1 MHYIG
6 TPEERLKQSTEFRLP
21 PRITPQNYIPRPRFD
36 PKNPPVGAYHVPLL
50 DARVLTCQNSDISIW
65 APSKDPKNK
74 IINSSSSKKTEVV
87 MELSILRLAEL
98 YGEERL
104 GFLTLTHADGI
115 KCTKEN
121 QRRWNSLATNE
132 LRHRYTDYIA
142 VVEFTKK
149 GTPHMHL
156 IVVMKE
162 DIKTGYDLNAT
173 KQGDFS
179 SASTYLKKE
188 WKYFRGTPKEKGI
201 LEKYNFGYIHNLE
214 PIRTNAKAMAKYMC
228 KYMTKSLENR
238 TQEHKGARL
247 VRYSK
252 NARAGSTKMSWI
264 SIGAS
269 IWRAKVAEFAKIVG
283 MLYPDEIIE
292 CVQDLSR
299 VLGPKWAYVNRD
311 YIYSIQL
318 PDIPETPL

>member
-1 MHYIG
+1 MNYNIVHPNSYCAPISG
-6 TPEERLKQSTEFRLP
+6 
-21 PRITPQNYIPRPRFD
+21 QN
-36 PKNPPVGAYHVPLL
+36 A
-50 DARVLTCQNSDISIW
+50 LTCQNSDISIW
-65 APSKDPKNK
+65 APSNDPKNK
-74 IINSSSSKKTEVV
+74 LINSSSSKKTEVV

-104 GFLTLTHADGI
+104 AFLTLTHADSI

-132 LRHRYTDYIA
+132 LRHRYSDYIA

-149 GTPHMHL
+149 GVPHMHL

-162 DIKTGYDLNAT
+162 DIKTGYDFKAI
-173 KQGDFS
+173 KQGDYS

-188 WKYFRGTPKEKGI
+188 WKYFRGTPKQKGI

-238 TQEHKGARL
+238 TEEHKGARL

-269 IWRAKVAEFAKIVG
+269 IWRAKVAEFAKLVRIK
-283 MLYPDEIIE
+283 YPDEIIE

-299 VLGPKWAYVNRD
+299 VIGPKWAYANRD
-311 YIYSIQL
+311 YIYSIQP
-318 PDIPETPL
+318 PDPPVTPISIR